1 MDINLDDSILQKY
14 DQYLQT
20 ELKDHHNVGP
30 LNGFSQY
37 NLLAHLSTYFND
49 KVIIDI
55 GTGHEA
61 VSARALAYNK
71 TNKVISYDTEFCET
85 AKEHIDRLD
94 NVEYKNINP
103 LKDSTAQALMLSSP
117 FISLDVDPH
126 DGVQELEFYD
136 FFIKNNWKGIMV
148 CDDIGIGYDSTDL
161 PNITMAAFW
170 DKVNKPKYDLT
181 KTAYSHN
188 TGTGLIAFG
197 GQEINNSFVI
207 SASDLK
213 YREKHFNENPA
224 NWAAMEYKEINRYDD
239 GTFETNDNITG
250 TWEFITINKNGKTVE
265 PKTDKEIFLSDGEFK
280 RAFTIKNWAGT
291 VVMPVDG

>member
-1 MDINLDDSILQKY
+1 MDIRLEESILKKY
-14 DQYLQT
+14 DYFLQT
-20 ELKDHHNVGP
+20 ELKEHYNKGA
-30 LNGFSQY
+30 LAGFGQY
-37 NLLAHLSTYFND
+37 NILAHLSTYFNND
-49 KVIIDI
+49 IIVDI

-61 VSARALAYNK
+61 VSARAISYNK
-71 TNKVISYDTEFCET
+71 TNKVISYDTEFCES
-85 AKEHIDRLD
+85 AKGHIDRLD

-126 DGVQELEFYD
+126 DGVQEVEFYD

-148 CDDIGIGYDSTDL
+148 CDDIKIGYDSADF

-170 DKVNKPKYDLT
+170 DRVDKPKYDLT
-181 KTAYSHN
+181 ETSYSHS

-197 GQEINNSFVI
+197 GQEISSSFVI

-224 NWAAMEYKEINRYDD
+224 NWPAMEHKEINRYDD
-239 GTFETNDNITG
+239 GTFETNDSITG

-280 RAFTIKNWAGT
+280 RAFTIKNWAGEI
-291 VVMPVDG
+291 VMPVDV

>member
-265 PKTDKEIFLSDGEFK
+265 SKTDKEIFLSDGEFK

>member
-197 GQEINNSFVI
+197 DQEINNSFVI